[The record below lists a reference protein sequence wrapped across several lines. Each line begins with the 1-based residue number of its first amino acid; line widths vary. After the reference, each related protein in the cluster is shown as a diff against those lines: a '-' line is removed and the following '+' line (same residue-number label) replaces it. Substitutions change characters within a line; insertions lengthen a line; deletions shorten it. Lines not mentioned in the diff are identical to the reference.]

1 MTETDILDTQVAEFD
16 YSNSTA
22 ETTMWTYTVA
32 GNTLGT
38 NKALRV
44 HISMDGLNNT
54 ATTRFFTI
62 KIKYAGVIL
71 YNDSTAA
78 FPIDANRR
86 PVTIDFILFAKNSA
100 SIQGLGG
107 LIAVG
112 NTAGATTGIGD
123 LTTPEMLGYDPFV
136 GIDGS
141 TDSTASQALIVTAQN
156 SAAAGS
162 TSLSLKRI
170 YAITELLAP

>member
-1 MTETDILDTQVAEFD
+1 MTETDILDVQVAEFD
-16 YSNSTA
+16 YSNSVT

-44 HISMDGLNNT
+44 HLSMDGLNNT
-54 ATTRFFTI
+54 AATRFFTMR
-62 KIKYAGVIL
+62 IKYAGVVL
-71 YNDSTAA
+71 YADATPA
-78 FPIDANRR
+78 FTIDANRR
-86 PVTIDFILFAKNSA
+86 PVIMDFILFAKNST
-100 SIQGLGG
+100 SVQGLGG
-107 LIAVG
+107 LITVG
-112 NTAGATTGIGD
+112 NAGGATVGIGD
-123 LTTPEMLGYDPFV
+123 FGNTENLTYAPFA

-141 TDSTASQALIVTAQN
+141 TDSTASQPLIVTAQN

-162 TSLSLKRI
+162 TSLSLRRV